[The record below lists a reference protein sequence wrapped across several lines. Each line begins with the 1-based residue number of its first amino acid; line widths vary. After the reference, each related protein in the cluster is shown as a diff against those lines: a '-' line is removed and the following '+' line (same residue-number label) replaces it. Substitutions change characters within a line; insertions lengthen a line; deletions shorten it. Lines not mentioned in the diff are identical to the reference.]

1 MKTNFLAAVDLETV
15 KATNQV
21 DKGTVETYIN
31 NEVKTNRFKNLSN
44 ASIDE
49 IVTKA
54 ETKNTKENTKWAVRV
69 FEGTFYPCKDLIK
82 LTYTVRSFASP
93 SSYLLQITNTAKRR
107 QKCTHFFRALAASCV
122 LYNRTEHSQ
131 GFFIC

>member
-1 MKTNFLAAVDLETV
+1 MSIFFYDLDNEDENEFLAAVDLETV
-15 KATNQV
+15 NATNQV

-82 LTYTVRSFASP
+82 LTYTVRSFA
-93 SSYLLQITNTAKRR
+93 
-107 QKCTHFFRALAASCV
+107 
-122 LYNRTEHSQ
+122 
-131 GFFIC
+131 